1 MLPRVGRLIVP
12 LLGLFFLV
20 YPIMVVFA
28 SEPTPA
34 QVFFALSGAALFA
47 GVFLW
52 LIWLHEPLQLAPPNP
67 SQVLKYRAVIVFL
80 AALALTL
87 SFFLGSEWRMLF
99 FYHINVAAGIM
110 PLRRDAHI
118 TIAGI

>member
-1 MLPRVGRLIVP
+1 MMDSANKAPLPGFESAGYSGKENPSLLPEAWLGESFEIGTRGRRELPSVGRLIVP

-47 GVFLW
+47 GIFLW
-52 LIWLHEPLQLAPPNP
+52 LMWLHEPLQLAPPNP
-67 SQVLKYRAVIVFL
+67 SPVLKYR
-80 AALALTL
+80 
-87 SFFLGSEWRMLF
+87 
-99 FYHINVAAGIM
+99 
-110 PLRRDAHI
+110 
-118 TIAGI
+118 